1 MHYKASVWHLTDCVI
16 TAQGEKRRATERTR
30 AVPVPS
36 PRPVRPRPPLSL
48 SLCVLKGSLRTR
60 VIAPIQIKCVFLL
73 RSLHR
78 PGRAR
83 AWCTVSTVS
92 VCVYVCVCERE

>member
-1 MHYKASVWHLTDCVI
+1 MHYRASAWHLTDCVI
-16 TAQGEKRRATERTR
+16 TTHGEKRRATGRTR
-30 AVPVPS
+30 VVPVPS
-36 PRPVRPRPPLSL
+36 PRPVRPRPRLL
-48 SLCVLKGSLRTR
+48 SLCKKGSLRTYDR
-60 VIAPIQIKCVFLL
+60 SHSDLSVFLL

-92 VCVYVCVCERE
+92 VCVRARAS